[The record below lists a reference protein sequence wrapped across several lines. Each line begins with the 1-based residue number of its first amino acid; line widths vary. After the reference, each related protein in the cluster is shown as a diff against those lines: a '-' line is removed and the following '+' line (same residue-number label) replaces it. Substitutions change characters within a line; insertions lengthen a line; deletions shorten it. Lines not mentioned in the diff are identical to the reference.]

1 MNSYK
6 EFLVSGGTNCTDIPS
21 RKRKSFRRRAKDFTV
36 QDGRLYYTK
45 TPDLL
50 RLALGS
56 KNEQDRAFQASAS

>member
-6 EFLVSGGTNCTDIPS
+6 EFLVSGGTSYTDIPS
-21 RKRKSFRRRAKDFTV
+21 RKQKSFRRAKDFTV

-45 TPDLL
+45 TPGLL

-56 KNEQDRAFQASAS
+56 KNEQVVPFRLVHHN